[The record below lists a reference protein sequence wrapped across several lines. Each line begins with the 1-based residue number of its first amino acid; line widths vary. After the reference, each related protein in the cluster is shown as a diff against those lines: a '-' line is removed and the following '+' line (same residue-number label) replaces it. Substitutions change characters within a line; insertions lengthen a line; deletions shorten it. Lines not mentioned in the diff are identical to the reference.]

1 MADAKQTAN
10 LDATISALQGGLTSI
25 PAEQAIAVIDSW
37 QQQLQGNDIAQDL
50 GELKQALQSGD
61 KATISKILVDLGED
75 TQGAGADAT
84 GDVATKVKQLGD
96 LLLKAGNSI
105 K

>member
-1 MADAKQTAN
+1 MADTKQTAS

-37 QQQLQGNDIAQDL
+37 QQQLQGNDIAEDL
-50 GELKQALQSGD
+50 GELKQALQDGD
-61 KATISKILVDLGED
+61 KATISQILVDLGED
-75 TQGAGADAT
+75 TKGAGADAT